1 MKETK
6 TLSNYIKELL
16 VALSFVIL
24 LILLFTT
31 KFVSFTANGK
41 LFSISFATICLPKQI
56 FLMGQYWLMA
66 QRK

>member
-24 LILLFTT
+24 LILLF
-31 KFVSFTANGK
+31 FN
-41 LFSISFATICLPKQI
+41 LLILYRLPPVEVEEVLLLHGIALKDEI
-56 FLMGQYWLMA
+56 
-66 QRK
+66 

>member
-31 KFVSFTANGK
+31 KFISFTANGK
-41 LFSISFATICLPKQI
+41 LFSISFATIC
-56 FLMGQYWLMA
+56 FT
-66 QRK
+66 